1 MILINNKIFLL
12 RKKLQVKKLL
22 KHKVLLK
29 MSQNFKSKYK
39 KHNPKFKKRI
49 LWQLKNQRKVP
60 SLTTIN
66 KKIFLSSLNQKQQKS
81 KVKMIAS
88 NKRSHLFLMMMRIK
102 IFLSNQKQKLQTSS
116 NHNLLNKLF
125 HK

>member
-66 KKIFLSSLNQKQQKS
+66 KKIFLSSLNQKQKKS
-81 KVKMIAS
+81 KVKMITR